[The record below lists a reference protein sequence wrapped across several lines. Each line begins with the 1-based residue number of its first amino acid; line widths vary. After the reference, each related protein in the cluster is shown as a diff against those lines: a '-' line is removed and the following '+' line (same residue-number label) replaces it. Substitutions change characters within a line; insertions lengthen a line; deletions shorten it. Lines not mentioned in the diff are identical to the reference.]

1 MNSTATAVG
10 TDIDIDGDE
19 IVEGIVK
26 WLEMESPTLDVEA
39 VNAMVDTAQ
48 ADFEAAGLTT
58 RRTPGEDGYGD
69 LLEGFGPGAGPS
81 EARGNEPGI
90 LVLSHI
96 DTVHPIGT
104 KSDGNPIRR
113 EGDKLYGPG
122 VYDMK
127 AGAYMAFD
135 AYRRLLSAGGKTQL
149 PVRFMFIPEEE
160 RGSPYSRKYIK
171 QAAGNTKFALVTEPA
186 RDGGKVVIARKGS
199 ARFKLK
205 IIGRPSHSG
214 SKHEEGRSA
223 IREMARQICD
233 IEDMTDYD
241 KGLTFNAGFI
251 EGGTAPNVVPQE
263 CRLELDCRFVRLT
276 DGEAAVETIYNLKPY
291 DPDVRIEVSGGL
303 SRPPM
308 EKERNE
314 ELFEMARGYGAEH
327 GLDLQYTPLT
337 GGGSD
342 GNIICA
348 EGVPTLDGLGA
359 DGEGAHTLFENILVS
374 SLEPRSRMWIKM
386 FEGLK

>member
-1 MNSTATAVG
+1 MSEWQTPVG
-10 TDIDIDGDE
+10 AGTEIDGDE
-19 IVEGIVK
+19 IADGIIT
-26 WLEMESPTLDVEA
+26 WLDVESPTLETDA
-39 VNAMVDTAQ
+39 VNRMVDRAQ
-48 ADFEAAGLTT
+48 MDFEAAGLTT
-58 RRTPGEDGYGD
+58 RRIPGEDGYGD
-69 LLEGFGPGAGPS
+69 LLEGFGPEAGPDG
-81 EARGNEPGI
+81 ARGNEPGI

-104 KSDGNPIRR
+104 KDKGNPIRR
-113 EGDKLYGPG
+113 EGDKLFGPG

-127 AGAYMAFD
+127 AGAFLAFD
-135 AYRRLLSAGGKTQL
+135 AYRRLLGAGGGTKL

-171 QAAGNTKFALVTEPA
+171 QAAAHAKYALVTEPA

-205 IIGRPSHSG
+205 CTGQPSHSG
-214 SKHEEGRSA
+214 AKHEEGRSA

-233 IEDMTDYD
+233 IEDMTDYEA
-241 KGLTFNAGFI
+241 GLTFNTGVI
-251 EGGTAPNVVPQE
+251 SGGTAPNVVPE
-263 CRLELDCRFVRLT
+263 VCEIELDCRFVRQA
-276 DGEAAVETIYNLKPY
+276 DGERAVETIYDLKPY
-291 DPDVRIEVSGGL
+291 DPDVTIEVSGGL

-314 ELFEMARGYGAEH
+314 ALFEAARAYALEH
-327 GLDLQYTPLT
+327 GLELQYTPLT

-374 SLEPRSRMWIKM
+374 SLEPRSRLWIKM
-386 FEGLK
+386 FERLE